1 VRIAETEFRLI
12 DEQVSRINLIVTK
25 LLQFAKPEEYAGFVE
40 RHSPGEVIGDCL
52 PLVQHLL
59 NKADIEVARESRAR
73 RLILMNRTELQ
84 QVVVNLMVNALHAM
98 PGSGT
103 LTLIDEDFDRNGK
116 PGIRIS
122 IRDTGTGM
130 SSDILGR
137 IFDPFYT
144 TKRREG
150 TGLGLSISKTL
161 IDRQGGAMAVES
173 EPGKG
178 TLFTIW
184 LPEAD

>member
-1 VRIAETEFRLI
+1 
-12 DEQVSRINLIVTK
+12 
-25 LLQFAKPEEYAGFVE
+25 
-40 RHSPGEVIGDCL
+40 
-52 PLVQHLL
+52 L
-59 NKADIEVARESRAR
+59 NKADIEVSRESLAT

-84 QVVVNLMVNALHAM
+84 QVLVNLMVNALHAM

-103 LTLIDEDFDRNGK
+103 LTLIDEDFDQKGK

-130 SSDILGR
+130 SPEILGR

-161 IDRQGGAMAVES
+161 IDRQGGTMTVES